1 LHDDRHKRIRRQVG
15 QQPVFNE
22 RTALAVQE
30 LRRGRDRRVLAAAV
44 RFETTLE
51 QSGLWKG
58 RLLQNA

>member
-1 LHDDRHKRIRRQVG
+1 VG